1 MFEILYEYEKR
12 MAVSMS
18 MSMRD
23 ELNIL
28 IVIVIVIV
36 IVIETVE
43 ERWEG
48 SSSLFATGSPMCPR
62 NLSQTN
68 R

>member
-12 MAVSMS
+12 MAVSVS

-28 IVIVIVIV
+28 ILIV

-48 SSSLFATGSPMCPR
+48 SSFLFATGSPMCPR